1 MPSKLDPH
9 AQQVTNLVSTGA
21 SNKYIAQCFNVDEA
35 TVRRFRRANGLSLNV
50 TLPSAPDR
58 LSHEAD
64 DQVKI
69 PVIHR
74 DYSHL
79 DGMYVYPLGD
89 VHKGARGHQA
99 SRWRQWVDYLVNT
112 PHTSMIGTGDMIN
125 AAILGSKSDVYD
137 ETMTVGDA
145 KREIREELRPLAEQN
160 RLDLLMPGNHE
171 ERVTRAIGD
180 CPILDICESLDVNY
194 AADAALL
201 VYRVGQV
208 EYEVYVRHGTGN
220 GQSMATLKK
229 GASVARA
236 DVYITGHTHQTQA
249 TADDLLVRNGDALE
263 RRHRYYIAAGCFL
276 GIESYAVKRGYPPS
290 RIGAPRLW
298 LDGTRWDVH
307 ASI

>member
-1 MPSKLDPH
+1 MASKLDPH
-9 AQQVTNLVSTGA
+9 AEQVRNLVSASA
-21 SNKYIAQCFNVDEA
+21 SNKYIAQCFSVDEA
-35 TVRRFRRANGLSLNV
+35 TVRRFKRANGLSNNV
-50 TLPSAPDR
+50 TGAASPDR

-64 DQVKI
+64 DQVNI
-69 PVIHR
+69 PVIYR

-89 VHKGARGHQA
+89 VHKGAQGHQRT
-99 SRWRQWVDYLVNT
+99 RWRQWVEYLTET
-112 PHTSMIGTGDMIN
+112 PHTSMIGTGDFIN

-160 RLDLLMPGNHE
+160 RLDVLMPGNHE

-194 AADAALL
+194 AASAALL
-201 VYRVGQV
+201 VYKVGDV

-220 GQSMATLKK
+220 GQAMSTLKK
-229 GASVARA
+229 GAQVAQA
-236 DVYITGHTHQTQA
+236 DVYVTGHTHQTQA
-249 TADDLLVRNGDALE
+249 TADDLLVRVGDRLE

-276 GIESYAVKRGYPPS
+276 GLESYAVKRGYPPS
-290 RIGAPRLW
+290 RIGAPRVW
-298 LDGTRWDVH
+298 LDGTRHDVH